1 MTSLAER
8 RTVLLVGNYQPSLA
22 VARALSAAGYRV
34 SGGDAGE
41 YRALSVS
48 RHCHETW
55 AHPPVAD
62 RSRFLDAL
70 TAYLAARPDV
80 ATVLP
85 LNEDYLV
92 AFAEDRTT
100 LPGGVVLAM
109 PQPDTVLTCLDK
121 PAMYAVAEEAR
132 VPYLPLAVARDLE
145 SVVAASERIG
155 FPVVIRPSGLE
166 RRTHLS
172 DLAAAICWSVDD
184 ARLAWGRWQ
193 EYDPELIVQRYV
205 LAPRNNVYF
214 AASAGRVLGWS
225 ESRIVRTDRPDGTG
239 TNVEAV
245 TVEPDP
251 RLTRWTDE
259 LVRRLDYTGVGLA
272 QFLMPAGEDPYFMEL
287 NPRIGA
293 GVALPQSLGLDL
305 AVAACELATPG
316 GEWRPDPRYS
326 ERIGQR
332 YVWTSGAIK
341 GLLLAHRRGELTR
354 RERLRWL
361 LRTIIAAVR
370 ADVHA
375 TWSVRDPGP
384 TLFVLTNRLRR
395 GQH

>member
-1 MTSLAER
+1 MSARAER
-8 RTVLLVGNYQPSLA
+8 RTVLLVGNYRPSLA

-34 SGGDAGE
+34 CGGDDGE
-41 YRALSVS
+41 YRALSLS

-55 AHPPVAD
+55 AHPPARD
-62 RSRFLDAL
+62 KQRFLEAL

-80 ATVLP
+80 TTVLP
-85 LNEDYLV
+85 LDEDYLV
-92 AFAEDRTT
+92 AFAEDMPV

-109 PQPDTVLTCLDK
+109 PKPEIVLTCLDK

-145 SVVAASERIG
+145 SVVAACERIG
-155 FPVVIRPSGLE
+155 FPVIIRPTGRE
-166 RRTHLS
+166 TRRYRT
-172 DLAAAICWSVDD
+172 DLKAAICSSVDD

-193 EYDPELIVQRYV
+193 EYDLELVVQRYV
-205 LAPRNNVYF
+205 LAPRHNVYF
-214 AASAGRVLGWS
+214 AARAGRVLASS
-225 ESRIVRTDRPDGTG
+225 ESRILRTERPDGTG
-239 TNVEAV
+239 DNVEAV

-272 QFLMPAGEDPYFMEL
+272 QFLMPAGGEPYFMEL
-287 NPRIGA
+287 NPRHGA

-305 AVAACELATPG
+305 AVAACELAAPG
-316 GEWRPDPRYS
+316 SEWRPDPRHS
-326 ERIGQR
+326 EGIGKR
-332 YVWTSGAIK
+332 YVWTWGALA
-341 GLLLAHRRGELTR
+341 GLFKAHRRGELTR
-354 RERLRWL
+354 REQLRWL
-361 LRTIIAAVR
+361 LRTIIAAAR

-395 GQH
+395 GRH